1 MCLAAVVLSSGL
13 LVGRSMRR
21 SEAGAPSEKTEFE
34 GGPLFASDPN
44 LWSKGDSFGTSDL
57 VYKTIIAV
65 VLVVGFGAAAI
76 YASKKLLPR
85 ITGLPGKEIRIVE
98 TAHLGP
104 RKTVHLVK
112 IGDQRFL
119 IGSTNESIAMLAN
132 LTEPASETD
141 LSAQEVQGFPNING
155 R

>member
-1 MCLAAVVLSSGL
+1 
-13 LVGRSMRR
+13 MRR
-21 SEAGAPSEKTEFE
+21 SEAGAPSEKAESD
-34 GGPLFASDPN
+34 GGPLFAGDPN

-104 RKTVHLVK
+104 RKAVHLVK

-119 IGSTNESIAMLAN
+119 IGSTNERIAMLAN
-132 LTEPASETD
+132 LAEPASETD
-141 LSAQEVQGFPNING
+141 LSAQDVRDFPNIDG
-155 R
+155 

>member
-1 MCLAAVVLSSGL
+1 VAAVVLISGVL
-13 LVGRSMRR
+13 AGRSMRG
-21 SEAGAPSEKTEFE
+21 SEGGAPSEKAEFE

-44 LWSKGDSFGTSDL
+44 LWPKGENLGTSDL
-57 VYKTIIAV
+57 AYKTIIAV

-85 ITGLPGKEIRIVE
+85 IAGLPGKEIRIVE

-104 RKTVHLVK
+104 RKAVHLVR

-119 IGSTNESIAMLAN
+119 IGSTNERIAMLAN
-132 LTEPASETD
+132 LAEPASETD
-141 LSAQEVQGFPNING
+141 LSAQEVGDFPNIDG
-155 R
+155 

>member
-1 MCLAAVVLSSGL
+1 VAAVVLISGL
-13 LVGRSMRR
+13 LAGRSMRG
-21 SEAGAPSEKTEFE
+21 SEGGAASDKAEFE
-34 GGPLFASDPN
+34 GSPLFAGDPN
-44 LWSKGDSFGTSDL
+44 LWSKGESFGTGELAS
-57 VYKTIIAV
+57 KTIIAV
-65 VLVVGFGAAAI
+65 VLVVGFGAAAL

-104 RKTVHLVK
+104 RKAVHLVR

-119 IGSTNESIAMLAN
+119 IGSTNERIAMLAN

-141 LSAQEVQGFPNING
+141 LSAQEVRDFPNING